1 MILHQLPVPTKENN
15 DEVAIIVVTVAGFT
29 YFVCQ
34 LWLSLTDETV
44 ASISKPR
51 LLNSFFVFVVIAVM
65 LVGWFGSVLYCCLF
79 CSFANFMKNW
89 KVFLYI
95 SLYLFMTRFIF
106 FFCNAIF
113 LFIYLTFSFLDTLW
127 FYTNWLYECILWAWA
142 TSKYLQSIDFMDQ
155 H

>member
-15 DEVAIIVVTVAGFT
+15 DEVAIIVVTVAEFT

-51 LLNSFFVFVVIAVM
+51 LLNSFFVFVIAVM
-65 LVGWFGSVLYCCLF
+65 LVGSVLYYTVVYFVHLLI
-79 CSFANFMKNW
+79 SW
-89 KVFLYI
+89 KIERF
-95 SLYLFMTRFIF
+95 FFIF
-106 FFCNAIF
+106 HSIYLWRGSLFLFFCNAIF

-142 TSKYLQSIDFMDQ
+142 SSKYLQSIDFMDQ